1 MTALTTTAS
10 LVELSSLDEERQVAT
25 TIDRA
30 ELEALLSAGDS
41 AALWFELG
49 VEGEAEPARLTVDL
63 GADDLRALLDGSI
76 GDEVALVLDGQELAG
91 LLEEPDVEAHGL
103 RGALAVS
110 LAVATTAIAAPSALA
125 ATQQSVGTASIGSA
139 AASQQV
145 SAATSQQVSAATT
158 RQVSSQVVR
167 QQLVRGAAAKSQR
180 ASAYKFSQLKIIR
193 AGVVR

>member
-10 LVELSSLDEERQVAT
+10 LVELSSLDEETQIAT

-30 ELEALLSAGDS
+30 ELEELLSAGS
-41 AALWFELG
+41 STLWFELG
-49 VEGEAEPARLTVDL
+49 VEGEAEPAKLTVDL
-63 GADDLRALLDGSI
+63 GADGLRALLDRST
-76 GDEVALVLDGQELAG
+76 GDEIALVLDGQELAG

-125 ATQQSVGTASIGSA
+125 ATQQSVGTASIGT
-139 AASQQV
+139 
-145 SAATSQQVSAATT
+145 AATSQQVSAATT
-158 RQVSSQVVR
+158 SQKVGAAATRQVSRQVVR
-167 QQLVRGAAAKSQR
+167 QQLVRGASAKSQR
-180 ASAYKFSQLKIIR
+180 ASAYTFSQLKIIR